1 MYIFNTKSISLGLKF
16 VLLIVLVFTIT
27 LGINIY
33 TKIKIETDT
42 YSTALINKGKLLG
55 KVVSLIAPEAIFSFD
70 FSTLNDYVKD
80 ISDQDE
86 VIYCVIKNSENQLI
100 TSHFDKKKPIISRIV
115 LKQPD
120 IKLKSLITTL
130 KSEPDVVT
138 IETPIEFEGNK
149 LGDVIIGI
157 SKYRYKNILQSSI
170 IRELL
175 INFGMLIFL
184 SIIIFYIFK
193 LGTLK
198 RINELKH
205 CSENVSKGDFSQR
218 VTIGSLDELGLL
230 SKSFNSMIDNL
241 EANVN
246 LKENALTQIN
256 ELNTSLENK
265 VIDRTKSLE
274 DANLQLEKQKD
285 ALKDHRDNLENIV
298 QEKTK
303 DLVFAKETAE
313 SANRAK
319 SDFLA
324 NMSHELR
331 TPMHGILSF
340 SNFGI
345 TKYNKV
351 DNEKLKSYFENI
363 YQSGNRLLN
372 LLNSLLDLAKLEA
385 GKEEFHFTNS
395 DINLIARS
403 VKNELEALSAE
414 KSIKIIFNYIAE
426 ETLIHCDSEKI
437 SQIIR
442 NLLGNALKFTPK
454 GKAITIKIE
463 NSTMIAGHRI
473 SDTEEIPSVK
483 ISIIDEGVGIPE
495 NELDLVFDK
504 FAQSSK
510 TDNGSGGTGLGLA
523 ISKEIV
529 RRHHGKI
536 WAENNTGDGA
546 TFSFEIPIQTTSLI

>member
-1 MYIFNTKSISLGLKF
+1 MNIFNTKSISLGLKF

-42 YSTALINKGKLLG
+42 YSTALKNKGELLS

-70 FSTLNDYVKD
+70 FSTLNDNVKD

-86 VIYCVIKNSENQLI
+86 VIYCAIKNTENQLI
-100 TSHFDKKKPIISRIV
+100 TSHFDKKKSIISRIV

-130 KSEPDVVT
+130 ESEPDVIT

-149 LGDVIIGI
+149 LGNVIIGM
-157 SKYRYKNILQSSI
+157 SKYRYKKILQSSI

-193 LGTLK
+193 LSTLK
-198 RINELKH
+198 RINKLKY

-241 EANVN
+241 EANIN

-265 VIDRTKSLE
+265 VMERTKSLE
-274 DANLQLEKQKD
+274 EANLQLEKQKET
-285 ALKDHRDNLENIV
+285 LKDHRDNLENIV

-303 DLVFAKETAE
+303 DLVFAKEVAE

-340 SNFGI
+340 SKFGI

-351 DNEKLKSYFENI
+351 DTEKLKSYFENI
-363 YQSGNRLLN
+363 NQSGSRLLN

-385 GKEEFHFTNS
+385 GKEEFHFNKS
-395 DINLIARS
+395 DINLIAHS
-403 VKNELEALSAE
+403 VKNELEALSTE
-414 KSIKIIFNYIAE
+414 KGIKVIANYLE
-426 ETLIHCDSEKI
+426 DETLIDCDNEKI

-454 GKAITIKIE
+454 GKSITIQIE
-463 NSTMIAGHRI
+463 DSTMIAGHRI
-473 SDTEEIPSVK
+473 SDTKEIPSVK
-483 ISIIDEGVGIPE
+483 ISIIDEGVGIPKD
-495 NELDLVFDK
+495 ELDLVFDK
-504 FAQSSK
+504 FSQSSK

-529 RRHHGKI
+529 RRHHGEI

-546 TFSFEIPIQTTSLI
+546 TFSFEIPIQITSLI

>member
-1 MYIFNTKSISLGLKF
+1 VNVFNTKSISLGLKF

-55 KVVSLIAPEAIFSFD
+55 KVVSLITPEAIFSFD
-70 FSTLNDYVKD
+70 FSTLNDNVRD

-86 VIYCVIKNSENQLI
+86 VIYCAIKNSENQLI
-100 TSHFDKKKPIISRIV
+100 TSHFDKEKPIISRIV
-115 LKQPD
+115 LNQPD
-120 IKLKSLITTL
+120 IKLKNLITTL
-130 KSEPDVVT
+130 ESEPDVVT

-149 LGDVIIGI
+149 LGNVIIGI
-157 SKYRYKNILQSSI
+157 SKHRYKNILQSSI

-193 LGTLK
+193 LSTLK
-198 RINELKH
+198 RINELKY
-205 CSENVSKGDFSQR
+205 CSENVSKGDFSHR

-230 SKSFNSMIDNL
+230 SNSFNSMIDNL
-241 EANVN
+241 EANIN

-265 VIDRTKSLE
+265 VMDRTKSLE
-274 DANLQLEKQKD
+274 DANLQLEKQKE
-285 ALKDHRDNLENIV
+285 ALKDHRDNLENII

-385 GKEEFHFTNS
+385 GKEEFHYTNS

-403 VKNELEALSAE
+403 VKNELEALSVE
-414 KSIKIIFNYIAE
+414 KGIKIITNYIVE

-454 GKAITIKIE
+454 GKSITIKIE
-463 NSTMIAGHRI
+463 DSTMIAGHRI
-473 SDTEEIPSVK
+473 SDTEKIPSVK

-495 NELDLVFDK
+495 DELDLVFDK

>member
-1 MYIFNTKSISLGLKF
+1 MNIFNTKSISLGLKF
-16 VLLIVLVFTIT
+16 VLLIILLFIIT

-33 TKIKIETDT
+33 AKIKIETDT

-70 FSTLNDYVKD
+70 FSTLNDNVKD

-86 VIYCVIKNSENQLI
+86 VIYCAIKNSENQLI
-100 TSHFDKKKPIISRIV
+100 TSHFDKKKPIINRIV

-130 KSEPDVVT
+130 ESEPDVVT

-149 LGDVIIGI
+149 LGKVIIGI
-157 SKYRYKNILQSSI
+157 SKYRYKNRLHSSI
-170 IRELL
+170 NRELL

-193 LGTLK
+193 LSTLK
-198 RINELKH
+198 RINELKY
-205 CSENVSKGDFSQR
+205 CSENVSKGDFSRR
-218 VTIGSLDELGLL
+218 VTIGSMDELGLL

-241 EANVN
+241 EANIN

-265 VIDRTKSLE
+265 VMERTKSLE
-274 DANLQLEKQKD
+274 EANLQLEKQKE

-303 DLVFAKETAE
+303 DLVFAKDVAE

-385 GKEEFHFTNS
+385 GKEEFHFNKS
-395 DINLIARS
+395 DINLIAHS
-403 VKNELEALSAE
+403 VKNELEAHY
-414 KSIKIIFNYIAE
+414 KE
-426 ETLIHCDSEKI
+426 E
-437 SQIIR
+437 
-442 NLLGNALKFTPK
+442 
-454 GKAITIKIE
+454 
-463 NSTMIAGHRI
+463 
-473 SDTEEIPSVK
+473 
-483 ISIIDEGVGIPE
+483 
-495 NELDLVFDK
+495 
-504 FAQSSK
+504 
-510 TDNGSGGTGLGLA
+510 
-523 ISKEIV
+523 
-529 RRHHGKI
+529 
-536 WAENNTGDGA
+536 
-546 TFSFEIPIQTTSLI
+546 

>member
-1 MYIFNTKSISLGLKF
+1 VNNFKTKSLSLGLKF

-55 KVVSLIAPEAIFSFD
+55 KVVSLIVPEAIFSFD
-70 FSTLNDYVKD
+70 FSTLNDNVKD

-86 VIYCVIKNSENQLI
+86 VIYCAIKNSENQLI

-115 LKQPD
+115 LKQPN

-130 KSEPDVVT
+130 ESEPDVIT
-138 IETPIEFEGNK
+138 IETPIDFEGNK
-149 LGDVIIGI
+149 LGNVIIGV
-157 SKYRYKNILQSSI
+157 SKHRYKKILQSSI

-193 LGTLK
+193 LSTLK
-198 RINELKH
+198 RINELKY

-230 SKSFNSMIDNL
+230 SRSFNSMIDNL
-241 EANVN
+241 EANIN

-265 VIDRTKSLE
+265 VMDRTKSLE
-274 DANLQLEKQKD
+274 KANLQLEKQKET
-285 ALKDHRDNLENIV
+285 LKDHRDNLENIV

-351 DNEKLKSYFENI
+351 DNKKLKSYFENI

-395 DINLIARS
+395 EINLIVRS
-403 VKNELEALSAE
+403 VKNELEALSTE
-414 KSIKIIFNYIAE
+414 KDIKIIANYIVE
-426 ETLIHCDSEKI
+426 ETLIDCDSEKI

-454 GKAITIKIE
+454 GKSITIKIE
-463 NSTMIAGHRI
+463 NSTMIAGHRT

-483 ISIIDEGVGIPE
+483 ISIVDEGVGIPE
-495 NELDLVFDK
+495 DELDLVFDK
-504 FAQSSK
+504 FSQSSK

-536 WAENNTGDGA
+536 WAENNAGNGV
-546 TFSFEIPIQTTSLI
+546 TFAFEIPVQITSLI